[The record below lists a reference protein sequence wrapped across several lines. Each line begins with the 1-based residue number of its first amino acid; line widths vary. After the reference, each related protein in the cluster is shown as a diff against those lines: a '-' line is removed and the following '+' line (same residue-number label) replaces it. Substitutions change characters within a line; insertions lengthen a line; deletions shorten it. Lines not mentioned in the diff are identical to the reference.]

1 MHQPDTP
8 DFEILGKSRGAG
20 TGPSDDAT
28 QKAAGSQE
36 HDHGAVPTSY
46 DAGTG
51 RRLGIFAGT
60 FALILLVAFFLV
72 HHIKGRDQ
80 TLLETTTAERAEQP
94 PPVDVVKVQLAPP
107 TQMLTLPGE
116 TRGWYSSTIYARV
129 NGYLAKWFVDIGD
142 RVKKDQV
149 LATIDTPDLDA
160 QLAAAQALLV
170 AQQAEEKV

>member
-8 DFEILGKSRGAG
+8 DFEILGKSRGSA
-20 TGPSDDAT
+20 TGPSDEAT

-51 RRLGIFAGT
+51 RRLGILAGT

-116 TRGWYSSTIYARV
+116 TR
-129 NGYLAKWFVDIGD
+129 
-142 RVKKDQV
+142 
-149 LATIDTPDLDA
+149 
-160 QLAAAQALLV
+160 
-170 AQQAEEKV
+170 